1 MGAYGIMRSPLNQPY
16 NLELQIYRETH
27 GISQLE
33 SKQWGYTSSGQK
45 DWEVVYPVSFSDH
58 GIPIVSKVGS
68 SATSTDVGIIGEK
81 EKLYVHISEMI
92 TTLQGIYWIAIG
104 K

>member
-1 MGAYGIMRSPLNQPY
+1 MHLVRLGGMLSVNR
-16 NLELQIYRETH
+16 
-27 GISQLE
+27 
-33 SKQWGYTSSGQK
+33 QWGYTSSGQK